1 MKDNSEYGFNGITV
15 SRKHLLSRVE
25 LICFEF
31 KKNLSKFKKSNDASN
46 NGGDKSMGH
55 TRIDL
60 KKKFTK
66 VHVERDHEGNIIYP
80 IVISPSLSVLNLG
93 VIDW

>member
-55 TRIDL
+55 
-60 KKKFTK
+60 
-66 VHVERDHEGNIIYP
+66 
-80 IVISPSLSVLNLG
+80 
-93 VIDW
+93 